1 MKLGLHH
8 PAASLKIGLLVT
20 LLVIGT
26 GGSLYL
32 WYTRYGNDLAPDSS
46 VGFGFAI
53 AGTACFI
60 LAAICYTLY
69 RRKQRRVVGQLNGAL
84 HWHACFA
91 LMGFALI
98 MMHSFGNF
106 NAKTGTYALYA
117 LVTLLVS
124 GFVGRLLDHFLP
136 HLIAR
141 EVDRMLTTEGEDRI
155 ESMARNMD
163 AMVRM
168 GMPPIS
174 ANLSHAPPPQGTREG
189 YPYYG
194 RSHFV
199 SPSVHSRHPVWGTG
213 NPLHGYPDAG
223 SMEVA
228 EVQRV
233 QQALQ
238 RERCYRYILVYWR
251 LLHFCLAIITIG
263 LIIWH
268 LVYVAQLL
276 VPGVLQRG

>member
-1 MKLGLHH
+1 MAFSH
-8 PAASLKIGLLVT
+8 PGAFVQKVPLRIGLLVT

-26 GGSLYL
+26 AGSLYF

-53 AGTACFI
+53 AGTVCFI

-69 RRKQRRVVGQLNGAL
+69 RRNQRRVVGQLNRAL

-91 LMGFALI
+91 LMGFALL

-106 NAKTGTYALYA
+106 NAKTGTYALYG

-141 EVDRMLTTEGEDRI
+141 EVDRMLTVEGEDRI
-155 ESMARNMD
+155 ETMARNMG
-163 AMVRM
+163 AMVRV
-168 GMPPIS
+168 GVPPWWE
-174 ANLSHAPPPQGTREG
+174 GTRE
-189 YPYYG
+189 
-194 RSHFV
+194 V
-199 SPSVHSRHPVWGTG
+199 S
-213 NPLHGYPDAG
+213 LQ
-223 SMEVA
+223 VA
-228 EVQRV
+228 EV

-251 LLHFCLAIITIG
+251 LLHFCLAVITIG

>member
-1 MKLGLHH
+1 
-8 PAASLKIGLLVT
+8 
-20 LLVIGT
+20 
-26 GGSLYL
+26 
-32 WYTRYGNDLAPDSS
+32 
-46 VGFGFAI
+46 
-53 AGTACFI
+53 
-60 LAAICYTLY
+60 
-69 RRKQRRVVGQLNGAL
+69 
-84 HWHACFA
+84 
-91 LMGFALI
+91 MGFALI
-98 MMHSFGNF
+98 LMHSFGNF
-106 NAKTGTYALYA
+106 NAKTGTYALYG

-141 EVDRMLTTEGEDRI
+141 EVDWMLTVEGEDRI

-163 AMVRM
+163 AMVGM
-168 GMPPIS
+168 GVQSMGADIGY
-174 ANLSHAPPPQGTREG
+174 APLLQGTRSTPPQGTRKG

-194 RSHFV
+194 RSRFGG
-199 SPSVHSRHPVWGTG
+199 SSVHGRGT
-213 NPLHGYPDAG
+213 LYGYPGVG

-276 VPGVLQRG
+276 VPGVFQRG